1 MKIIGITG
9 GIGSGKSK
17 VLSYLEETYKAPAYE
32 ADKVAHKLQ
41 EPGQTCY
48 KKIVAS
54 FGEEVLKE
62 GGDVDRKK
70 LSEIVFA
77 DAQRRSVLNEIV
89 HPAVKCYIR
98 ERIAEEKEKG
108 SPIFFVEAA
117 LLIEDHY
124 DEICDELWYIYAKED
139 VRKER
144 LRTSRGYSEEKIDQI
159 FTSQKSVD
167 EFREKC
173 DREFDNSGFFK
184 DTCILLRKA
193 VESIC

>member
-17 VLSYLEETYKAPAYE
+17 VLSYLEETYRAPIYE

-41 EPGQTCY
+41 EPGQLCY
-48 KKIVAS
+48 EKIVEN
-54 FGEEVLKE
+54 FGQEILKE
-62 GGDVDRKK
+62 GGAIDRKK
-70 LSEIVFA
+70 LGKIVFA
-77 DAQRRSVLNEIV
+77 DAKKRKVLNEIV
-89 HPAVKCYIR
+89 HPAVKVYIR
-98 ERIAEEKEKG
+98 ERITEEKKNE
-108 SPIFFVEAA
+108 SPLFFIEAA

-124 DEICDELWYIYAKED
+124 DEICDELWYIYAKEE

-144 LRTSRGYSEEKIDQI
+144 LRTSRGYGEEKINQI
-159 FTSQKSVD
+159 FASQKSVN

>member
-70 LSEIVFA
+70 LGEIVFA
-77 DAQRRSVLNEIV
+77 DAKRRSVLNEIV

-98 ERIAEEKEKG
+98 ER
-108 SPIFFVEAA
+108 
-117 LLIEDHY
+117 
-124 DEICDELWYIYAKED
+124 
-139 VRKER
+139 
-144 LRTSRGYSEEKIDQI
+144 
-159 FTSQKSVD
+159 
-167 EFREKC
+167 
-173 DREFDNSGFFK
+173 
-184 DTCILLRKA
+184 
-193 VESIC
+193 